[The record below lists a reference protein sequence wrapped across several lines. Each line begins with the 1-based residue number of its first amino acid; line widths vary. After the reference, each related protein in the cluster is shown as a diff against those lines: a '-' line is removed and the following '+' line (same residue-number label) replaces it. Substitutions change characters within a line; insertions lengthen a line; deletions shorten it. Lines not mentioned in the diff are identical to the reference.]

1 MQTLAPPAWAGE
13 TADFFSLNQRVSAFI
28 LVDGTKF
35 NLISITGGIM
45 ANFPF
50 QRLQADLAELIARTP
65 AGERLTSE
73 PELAKQLGVSRAT
86 LREAMRTFETQGL
99 IRRRQGS
106 GTYAVGKV
114 PVIDAGLEVLESLD
128 TMARRMNL
136 AITTSD
142 LQIEPMEA
150 DNVFALGLAVSEGTL
165 LTRVRRVMRTDGR
178 PVAYLID
185 VLPQDILKPGDMPES
200 FTGSVLD
207 FMLARGDKLTV
218 SRAAIS
224 ATNAT
229 AEVAK
234 ALEIQRGDVLLQFVS
249 QIYAEGGNVIDYTFS
264 YFIPG
269 YFNFHVIRRIGT
281 S

>member
-1 MQTLAPPAWAGE
+1 
-13 TADFFSLNQRVSAFI
+13 
-28 LVDGTKF
+28 
-35 NLISITGGIM
+35 M

-50 QRLQADLAELIARTP
+50 QRLQADLAALIARTP
-65 AGERLTSE
+65 AGQRLLSE
-73 PELAKQLGVSRAT
+73 PELARQMGVSRAT

-99 IRRRQGS
+99 IRRRQGA
-106 GTYAVGKV
+106 GTFVVGKV

-136 AITTSD
+136 QVSVSD
-142 LQIEPMEA
+142 LHIEQAEA
-150 DNVFALGLAVSEGTL
+150 DGGTANSLGVSEKTR
-165 LTRVRRVMRTDGR
+165 LTRVRRVMRADSR
-178 PVAYLID
+178 PVAYQAAD
-185 VLPQDILKPGDMPES
+185 LPDGFS
-200 FTGSVLD
+200 GSVLD
-207 FMLARGDKLTV
+207 FLIARGNELKA

-249 QIYAEGGNVIDYTFS
+249 QLYDSDGKVMDYSTS
-264 YFIPG
+264 SFIPG
-269 YFNFHVIRRIGT
+269 YFNFHVVRRIGN

>member
-1 MQTLAPPAWAGE
+1 
-13 TADFFSLNQRVSAFI
+13 
-28 LVDGTKF
+28 
-35 NLISITGGIM
+35 M

-50 QRLQADLAELIARTP
+50 QRLQADLAALIARTP
-65 AGERLTSE
+65 AGQRLISE
-73 PELAKQLGVSRAT
+73 PDLAKQMGVSRAT

-106 GTYAVGKV
+106 GTYVVGKV
-114 PVIDAGLEVLESLD
+114 PVMDAGLEVLESLD
-128 TMARRMNL
+128 TMASRMNL
-136 AITTSD
+136 QTTVSD
-142 LQIEPMEA
+142 LHVDQVDA
-150 DNVFALGLAVSEGTL
+150 DKETAAGLGVAEMVR
-165 LTRVRRVMRTDGR
+165 LTRIRRVMRADSR

-185 VLPQDILKPGDMPES
+185 TLPADTLKPGDLPNG

-207 FMLARGDKLTV
+207 LMLSRGNKLTV

-229 AEVAK
+229 ADVAK

-249 QIYAEGGNVIDYTFS
+249 QLYLDTGKVVDYTLS

-269 YFNFHVIRRIGT
+269 YFHFHVVRRIGN

>member
-1 MQTLAPPAWAGE
+1 
-13 TADFFSLNQRVSAFI
+13 
-28 LVDGTKF
+28 
-35 NLISITGGIM
+35 M

-50 QRLQADLAELIARTP
+50 QRLQSDLAALIARTP
-65 AGERLTSE
+65 AGSRLVSE
-73 PELAKQLGVSRAT
+73 PRLAKELGVSRAT

-99 IRRRQGS
+99 IRRRQGA
-106 GTYAVGKV
+106 GTFVVGKV
-114 PVIDAGLEVLESLD
+114 PVMDAGLEVLESLD

-136 AITTSD
+136 AIAVSD
-142 LQIEPMEA
+142 LSVEQTVAEEEYA
-150 DNVFALGLAVSEGTL
+150 GELGVTVGAC
-165 LTRVRRVMRTDGR
+165 LTRVRRVMRAETR

-185 VLPQDILKPGDMPES
+185 LMSEDTLKIADLPGG
-200 FTGSVLD
+200 FNGSVLD
-207 FMLARGDKLTV
+207 FMLERGDDLRI

-234 ALEIQRGDVLLQFVS
+234 ALEIQRGDVLLKFAS
-249 QIYAEGGNVIDYTFS
+249 QLYTAEARVVDYTVS

-269 YFNFHVIRRIGT
+269 YFNFHVVRRVGN